1 MKKITVSE
9 LIREKGEELGI
20 EILAGTRGTKRVIP
34 EPYINRP
41 SLFFTGYEKDFPEKR
56 IQLLGRREIGYLND
70 IKEKRKDRLDRFTAR
85 RIPCVI
91 VSWGLH
97 PPPELIE
104 FCNQRNIP
112 LLRTPYPTAD
122 VVRIL
127 FFYLEDKLAP
137 EVIVHGTLV
146 DVYGIGILF
155 TGESG
160 IGKSETALD
169 LVVRGHRLIAD
180 DMVRIKRKG
189 TILIGEGTA
198 QKELLRHHM
207 EIRGIGI
214 IDIVSMYGIRAVRLH
229 KRIEVEVRLIRWD
242 PQKDYTRTG
251 LETEYTNILGVDIP
265 YVEIPLV
272 PGKNIAVLVEVVAL
286 NHMLKLLGYDAAR
299 IFEHELIRMM
309 KEEAKK
315 YAKLEEDT
323 E

>member
-9 LIREKGEELGI
+9 LIRDKGEELGI
-20 EILAGTRGTKRVIP
+20 EILAGTRGTKRIIT
-34 EPYINRP
+34 EPHITRP
-41 SLFFTGYEKDFPEKR
+41 SLFLAGYEKDFPEKR
-56 IQLLGRREIGYLND
+56 IQLLGRREIGFLQEAG
-70 IKEKRKDRLDRFTAR
+70 EKRRERLDSLTTRK
-85 RIPCVI
+85 IPCI
-91 VSWGLH
+91 IISCGLS
-97 PPPELIE
+97 PPPELVE
-104 FCNQRNIP
+104 FCTQRNVP
-112 LLRTPYPTAD
+112 LLRSSLPTAD
-122 VVRIL
+122 VVRGL

-169 LVVRGHRLIAD
+169 LVARGHRLVAD
-180 DMVRIKRKG
+180 DTVRIKRKG
-189 TILIGEGTA
+189 SILIGEGTA
-198 QKELLRHHM
+198 KTELLRHHM

-214 IDIVSMYGIRAVRLH
+214 VDIASMYGIRAIRLH
-229 KRIEVEVRLIRWD
+229 KRVEMEVKLIRWD

-251 LETEYTNILGVDIP
+251 LETEHTNILGIEIP

-299 IFEHELIRMM
+299 VFEHELIRVM
-309 KEEAKK
+309 KEEAKR